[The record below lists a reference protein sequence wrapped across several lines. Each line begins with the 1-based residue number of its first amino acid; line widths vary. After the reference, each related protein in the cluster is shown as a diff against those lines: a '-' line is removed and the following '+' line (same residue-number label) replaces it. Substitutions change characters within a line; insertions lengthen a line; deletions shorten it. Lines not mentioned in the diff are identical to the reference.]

1 MTTQETKMDHL
12 SESDL
17 HAYIDGELDADTLLE
32 IEHWLAGH
40 PDDAAKV
47 HAFKLQKVQMHQLYD
62 DGLEAAIPEGVLE
75 LLEDK
80 PITSWMPGWRQM
92 AAGIALFIIGGVSG
106 WGFFTM
112 DPMEHE
118 AGGQFAR
125 QALNAHVVYAHD
137 TARPVEMS
145 AMYQKDMVS
154 WLSKRLGHK
163 LMIPNI
169 AGAGFNLIGGRQV
182 ADQDSP
188 AALLMYENKQG
199 RRVTLFVR
207 SGATF
212 SDNKFRFIAEQG
224 MVAFYWTN
232 GPLSYALSGEMP
244 RGDLLDLANMVFKDI
259 SAQTLS

>member
-1 MTTQETKMDHL
+1 MTPHDTKLDHL

-17 HAYIDGELDADTLLE
+17 HAYIDGELDADTLLA
-32 IEHWLAGH
+32 IEHWLAEN

-47 HAFKLQKVQMHQLYD
+47 HAFKLQKIQMHQLYD
-62 DGLEAAIPEGVLE
+62 VDLEADIPAGILD
-75 LLEDK
+75 LLEDT
-80 PITSWMPGWRQM
+80 PSSSWIPGWRQM
-92 AAGIALFIIGGVSG
+92 AAGLALFIIGGASG

-112 DPMEHE
+112 DPMAHD
-118 AGGQFAR
+118 AGGKFVR

-137 TARPVEMS
+137 KARPVEIS
-145 AMYQKDMVS
+145 AMYRKDMIS
-154 WLSKRLGHK
+154 WLSDRLGHK

-169 AGAGFNLIGGRQV
+169 AGAGFKLMGGRQV
-182 ADQDSP
+182 TDLNSP
-188 AALLMYENKQG
+188 AALLMYEDKRA
-199 RRVTLFVR
+199 RRVTLYVR

-212 SDNKFRFIAEQG
+212 SDTKFRFIAEKN

-259 SAQTLS
+259 SSKSS

>member
-1 MTTQETKMDHL
+1 MTTHESKLDHL

-32 IEHWLAGH
+32 IEHWLAEH

-47 HAFKLQKVQMHQLYD
+47 HAFKLQKIQMHQLYD
-62 DGLEAAIPEGVLE
+62 EGLEAAIPQDVLD
-75 LLEDK
+75 LLEKK
-80 PITSWMPGWRQM
+80 PMSSWAPNWRQM
-92 AAGIALFIIGGVSG
+92 AAGIALFVIGGASG

-112 DPMEHE
+112 DPMEHA

-125 QALNAHVVYAHD
+125 QAMNAHVVYAHD
-137 TARPVEMS
+137 TARPVEVS
-145 AMYQKDMVS
+145 AMYRKDLVS
-154 WLSKRLGHK
+154 WLSDRLGHK

-169 AGAGFNLIGGRQV
+169 AGSGFNLIGGRQV
-182 ADQDSP
+182 TDQNSP
-188 AALLMYENKQG
+188 AALLMYEDSRG
-199 RRVTLFVR
+199 RRVTLYVR

-212 SDNKFRFIAEQG
+212 NDTKFRFIAEQN

-259 SAQTLS
+259 SSKSS